1 MIECRGRNGWF
12 RLHEASA
19 SVYQDG
25 RAAVRVVSKQGYR
38 DMPPIYLEGPKEEI
52 LALLDQLRKE
62 LA

>member
-12 RLHEASA
+12 KLHEASA

-25 RAAVRVVSKQGYR
+25 RVAVRMVSKQRYR
-38 DMPPIYLEGPKEEI
+38 DIPPIYLEVAKEEI
-52 LALLDQLRKE
+52 LVLLDQLRKE

>member
-12 RLHEASA
+12 KLYDASA
-19 SVYQDG
+19 YVCRDGTASVSL
-25 RAAVRVVSKQGYR
+25 VSKQPYR
-38 DMPPIYLEGPKEEI
+38 DMPPIYFSGPKEEI